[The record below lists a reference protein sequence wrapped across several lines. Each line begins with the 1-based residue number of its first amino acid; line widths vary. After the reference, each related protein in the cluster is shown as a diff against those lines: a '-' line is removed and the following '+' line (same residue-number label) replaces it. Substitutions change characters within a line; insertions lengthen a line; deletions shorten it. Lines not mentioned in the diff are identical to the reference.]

1 MPLAPVDY
9 TGPRRVSINSFG
21 YGGTNAHA
29 VLEAYEEE
37 DYLSTPD
44 SGVSSGH
51 GSTHLD
57 APKPVPIVISAHS
70 DKSLGK
76 LVSNIK
82 DWLTS
87 DTGHQTPFNSL
98 AYTLNVRRSKL
109 PWRCNIV
116 ASSTDEVVRAL
127 EDPRLRKVKAAR
139 GTNVGFVFTGQ
150 GAQWFAMGRE
160 LLASSRAFAGSIA
173 ACNEALEGFG
183 CEWNLAEELSRPKE
197 SSRLGES
204 RWAQPA
210 TTAIQVAL
218 VDLLRECGVTPETV
232 HGHSSGE
239 IAAAYAAGALSR
251 DGAMLVAYHRGVCSS
266 IAKGLNATQG
276 AMMAV
281 GEGEDA
287 VSQRIQDLKSGRV
300 VVACVNSPESTTIS
314 GDLAAIEEL
323 ETALNTASVFNRRL
337 RVDSAYHSHH
347 MQAVAEAYLTSL
359 SELDHNAPQEDVAF
373 YSSVTGE
380 RKLSDFGPSYWVSN
394 LVSQVK
400 FSAASELVAKHLDA
414 MPGANVLAEIGPH
427 SALAGPLRQSLASIS
442 GDAAF
447 EYTYVPTLVRNENA
461 LATTSALL
469 GRAFQLGVKVQLDF
483 VMNDWTRTNA
493 GPHRVLNHLPSYP
506 WDHDTKYWHESRL
519 SKGHRQRPFPKH
531 DLVGLLDVSS
541 SNTHEPRWTYHI
553 SLKALPWLQDHV
565 VEGFV
570 IFPGAGYVTM
580 VTEAMKQLLW
590 LRKTPGRVTHFNMRD
605 VAFKESVVINGSEDS
620 ATYQGSDSD
629 EVELQ
634 LTLSPARQHNGSPWE
649 CFRVLS
655 HDSKKNTW
663 TEHCT
668 GFVAVET
675 EAAADEVEGT
685 REQHLS
691 TEAATE
697 LLQSIKDRSSIK
709 VEPAEVYSD
718 LAASGNA
725 FGPSFQGLKEIRV
738 GECCGIGKV
747 VIHDIAKGMPGEYM
761 QPHLIHPTTFDA
773 VNQLQAAV
781 FRRECSIAPVMP
793 VVLGQLSIS
802 VDIDAKPGA
811 EMLVALDLFPEGPRG
826 ALGNSVA
833 YAKQADGSF
842 SPVLTVS
849 GVRLQVVGE
858 ADLGSKAARQK
869 DNYSVEWQPD
879 VSYLTQ
885 GQFVDR
891 VSECNFFDVG
901 YGMLSKL
908 VAEEQLRLNDQV
920 ATILI
925 RRAVKQLAEAGVSE
939 ACNPHLSKLLEW
951 MQEWS
956 KSSIA
961 GKLLQDIDTAD
972 EDRLIDQAR
981 GDNIFGF
988 TISRLGPRFVD
999 IFTGKADPLELLVED
1014 DLLGRLYSEYTLFSS
1029 HYAQL
1034 AEYIATVVHK
1044 HPDLKVLEV
1053 GAGTGS
1059 ATMPLLERI
1068 DRGGRLPLSAYTYT
1082 DISSGFF
1089 ERARAKFGQWS
1100 GQMDFKTLDIS
1111 RDPADQGFA
1120 GGEYDLILASIVL
1133 HATPVMDETME
1144 NVRKLLKPGGR
1155 LVLMEL
1161 TGLAAANNA
1170 IFGTLEG
1177 WWMSEDGRKDGPLL
1191 TVQEWDGLF
1200 KRHGFSGTDLAVP
1213 AHLGQASDLSS
1224 MIVTTAVGPEP
1235 ATVDGFEVVQRPA
1248 SETTSK
1254 AVIRLGYSKS
1264 SQQTSLGSSI
1274 CQSLRDLGVSCSQ
1287 QAWSSSPAT
1296 DPDALEIVVD
1306 SAEHPLLLEPEHE
1319 IFEQTKELLL
1329 QGRNVLWVSFQEST
1343 SPDAAALKHMV
1354 NGVARVVRRENPGL
1368 RLVTIDVQDG
1378 LGEQPSQTP
1387 LNGVAKTVAA
1397 IARSSFWP
1405 ASEDERAEEWEYALR
1420 GGKVTIPRVVPDQQ
1434 FAAYADSRNDQ
1445 DDTLVEQRYLDQSR
1459 PLKLD
1464 VKVPG
1469 LLNTLRFVDNPRV
1482 AQQPLGADEIEV
1494 QARAYGLNFKDVFIA
1509 LGQMRPGVHMTGEV
1523 AGVVTAVGSDAQSL
1537 WKKGDRVVGL
1547 MVDPFGSLVRVK
1559 ANAATAIPES
1569 ISFADAASIPVIYYT
1584 AWYCLTQIARLE
1596 RGQTVLIHAASGGV
1610 GQAAI
1615 QIAHMIGA
1623 EVFATV
1629 GSVSKSKLVQDKYGV
1644 NPDHIFSSHA
1654 RTFKKGIMR
1663 LTGAKGVDVVLN
1675 SLSGQYLMDSWDCV
1689 APFGTFLEIGKTDIY
1704 EGSQLNMANFEKQAT
1719 FAAVDTSHMYRLRPE
1734 FVRKGLD
1741 EILNI
1746 IDRGDLKPV
1755 HPVTTYPMSQIEDAF
1770 RLIAARKH
1778 VGKLVLVADENTMVQ
1793 APRPKSEPLKL
1804 RGDGTYVIG
1813 GGLGDLGMRMSHL
1826 LAERGAGHI
1835 VTLSRRNVDAAEQA
1849 SLKQGISKLG
1859 AQLHIVRCDIGDEG
1873 SVRSA
1878 AKEMA
1883 ELNLPPVRGII
1894 QSALVL
1900 RDHPLEYMPLDDWT
1914 TAMKPK
1920 VQGTLNMHSV
1930 FCNPKDTDF
1939 FVMLSSIASIVGSP
1953 SQSNYSAGNA
1963 FQDAFAHAWHG
1974 QGGITRYTT
1983 INVGAVEGSEQIKRA
1998 LELNSDMARMVGS
2011 VSFDEV
2017 FATLEYAMAPKQ
2029 DNEPAK
2035 PPQCIMTFD
2044 RDSMETAMGETA
2056 LSDHLF
2062 DHVPSQRKLEHSL
2075 GGGSGG
2081 SANANQRASPAQA
2094 VERAGTI
2101 EEAEEIVSHAVAAKF
2116 TAFIGDEVP
2125 DDQPVASL
2133 GLDSLVSIEIKNW
2146 VKHTFKAPLQTSELS
2161 NASSIK
2167 SLAKLIVSRMDL
2179 KGKSGGGQ
2187 DQQQPV
2193 AKETKPDTASEL
2205 PPKSESK
2212 PNHHNKIPGATD
2224 AQKSDA
2230 TIPQGL
2236 SCCKHS
2242 TEILAQKL
2250 PDLDNALDHFLETS
2264 GHLYSE
2270 DQLAI
2275 IQQGISVLRPADSP
2289 IRRALR
2295 EWTAANP
2302 SPDGLINGWYNDT
2315 MTDARWMSNRVP
2327 LAPYQLNMATHRD
2340 SKIPQSQAERAAL
2353 VASAAFEFKLDADSE
2368 GEDGAVVIEPVWI
2381 AGRPACT
2388 SRQVNLF
2395 NTVREPGVG
2404 KDRLVTY
2411 PGNDHIA
2418 VLRKGRVFK
2427 VTLRGEDGSAIPV
2440 ERLKV
2445 TFEVI
2450 LERVG
2455 RDEGVWNGILTSD
2468 GRDAWA
2474 QTRAR
2479 LAASSTA
2486 NAEYLRV
2493 IESALFVLSLDDGC
2507 PETSEER
2514 ARDGYVG
2521 DGANRWFDKTL
2532 QFFVSGNG
2540 RSGLITEHGAYDGI
2554 NPARLSER
2562 IAKAI
2567 DDYSGG
2573 DAATHGLVND
2583 NKPAISNI
2591 DLEEVVLETTGEDKT
2606 HIELLKG
2613 RFLENTSR
2621 GAYAVENLTEF
2632 GIDFLLQANMP
2643 VKQIVDLTFQ
2653 LGVHLLVGR
2662 NLPTWESVSVAHFHK
2677 GRTEV
2682 IQRAPPA
2689 VAAFCAAA
2697 AESSSQSPPPASGSN
2712 NHELMALLQ
2721 TATKQMHADVQGAL
2735 GGQRSHVRY
2744 LELLNWLWPSDAT
2757 VPKPQLL
2764 SAELFNGSP
2773 YIHAQSNALETEM
2786 VIDDFVKFF
2795 HGNPDGFWSIMTPR
2809 KDS

>member
-1 MPLAPVDY
+1 MPLSLTPLAPADY

-29 VLEAYEEE
+29 VVEAYEED

-51 GSTHLD
+51 SSTHLD

-87 DTGHQTPFNSL
+87 DAGRQTPFNSL

-127 EDPRLRKVKAAR
+127 QDPRLRKVKAAR

-173 ACNEALEGFG
+173 ACNEALECFG

-218 VDLLRECGVTPETV
+218 VNLLRECGVTPETV

-266 IAKGLNATQG
+266 MAKGLNATQG

-287 VSQRIQDLKSGRV
+287 VSRRIQDLKSGCA

-323 ETALNTASVFNRRL
+323 EAALNTASVFNRRL

-347 MQAVAEAYLTSL
+347 MQVVAEAYLRSL
-359 SELDHNAPQEDVAF
+359 NSLDHAAAQEDVAF

-427 SALAGPLRQSLASIS
+427 SALAGPLRQSFSNIS

-469 GRAFQLGVKVQLDF
+469 GRAFELGVKVQFDF
-483 VMNDWTRTNA
+483 VMIDWTRTNA
-493 GPHRVLNHLPSYP
+493 GPHRVLNHLPAYP

-649 CFRVLS
+649 YFRVLS
-655 HDSKKNTW
+655 HDSKKDTW

-668 GFVAVET
+668 GFVAVDT
-675 EAAADEVEGT
+675 EAVADEVEGA

-691 TEAATE
+691 TEAANE
-697 LLQSIKDRSSIK
+697 LLQRIQDRSSIK
-709 VEPAEVYSD
+709 VEPADVYSD
-718 LAASGNA
+718 LAASGNS

-738 GECCGIGKV
+738 GECCGVGKV

-802 VDIDAKPGA
+802 VDIDAKPGS

-858 ADLGSKAARQK
+858 ADLGGKAVRQK

-901 YGMLSKL
+901 YGTLSKL
-908 VAEEQLRLNDQV
+908 VAEDQLRLNDQA
-920 ATILI
+920 ATVLI
-925 RRAVKQLAEAGVSE
+925 RRAIKQLAEAGVSE
-939 ACNPHLSKLLEW
+939 ACNPHLSKLLGW

-956 KSSIA
+956 KCSIA
-961 GKLLQDIDTAD
+961 DKLLQGVDADD

-1034 AEYIATVVHK
+1034 AEYITTVVHK
-1044 HPDLKVLEV
+1044 HPDLNVLEV

-1068 DRGGRLPLSAYTYT
+1068 GRGGRLPLSAYTYT

-1089 ERARAKFGQWS
+1089 ERARDKFGRWASQI
-1100 GQMDFKTLDIS
+1100 DFKTLDIS
-1111 RDPADQGFA
+1111 RDPAEQGFA
-1120 GGEYDLILASIVL
+1120 AGKYDLILASIVL
-1133 HATPVMDETME
+1133 HATPVMDETMA

-1213 AHLGQASDLSS
+1213 AHLGQASHLSS

-1235 ATVDGFEVVQRPA
+1235 ATFDGFEVVQRPV
-1248 SETTSK
+1248 SDTTST
-1254 AVIRLGYSKS
+1254 AVVRLGYSKS
-1264 SQQTSLGSSI
+1264 SQQTSLGNAI
-1274 CQSLRDLGVSCSQ
+1274 CQSLRALGVSCSQ
-1287 QAWSSSPAT
+1287 QEWSSSPAT
-1296 DPDALEIVVD
+1296 DPAALEIVVD
-1306 SAEHPLLLEPEHE
+1306 SAEHPLLREPENE
-1319 IFEQTKELLL
+1319 TFEQTKELLL
-1329 QGRNVLWVSFQEST
+1329 QGRNVLWVSFQESP
-1343 SPDAAALKHMV
+1343 SPDAAALKHMI

-1368 RLVTIDVQDG
+1368 RLVTIDIQDG

-1387 LNGVAKTVAA
+1387 LHGVSKAVAA
-1397 IARSSFWP
+1397 IARSSFSP
-1405 ASEDERAEEWEYALR
+1405 ASEDERAEEWEYALS

-1434 FAAYADSRNDQ
+1434 FAAYADSHNDQ
-1445 DDTLVEQRYLDQSR
+1445 DDTLIEQRYLDQNR

-1537 WKKGDRVVGL
+1537 WKTGDRVVGL

-1629 GSVSKSKLVQDKYGV
+1629 GSIAKSKLVQDKYGV

-1654 RTFKKGIMR
+1654 RTFKQGIMR
-1663 LTGAKGVDVVLN
+1663 LTGGKGVDVVLN

-1741 EILNI
+1741 EILDI

-1755 HPVTTYPMSQIEDAF
+1755 HPVTIYPMTQIEDAF

-1793 APRPKSEPLKL
+1793 APRPKPEPLKL
-1804 RGDGTYVIG
+1804 RADGTYVIG

-1835 VTLSRRNVDAAEQA
+1835 VTLSRRNIDAAEQA
-1849 SLKQGISKLG
+1849 SLKQDISKLG

-1900 RDHPLEYMPLDDWT
+1900 RDHPLEYMPLDDWN

-1920 VQGTLNMHSV
+1920 VQGTLNMHNV
-1930 FCNPKDTDF
+1930 FCSPQDTDF

-1998 LELNSDMARMVGS
+1998 LELNSEMARMVGS

-2029 DNEPAK
+2029 DDEPPK

-2056 LSDHLF
+2056 LSHHLF
-2062 DHVPSQRKLEHSL
+2062 DHVPSQRKLENSP

-2081 SANANQRASPAQA
+2081 SGNANQRASPAQA

-2179 KGKSGGGQ
+2179 KGKPGGGQ
-2187 DQQQPV
+2187 DQQKPV
-2193 AKETKPDTASEL
+2193 AKEAKPDTASE
-2205 PPKSESK
+2205 PSPKSDFK
-2212 PNHHNKIPGATD
+2212 PNDHNNVSSATD
-2224 AQKSDA
+2224 AQRSDA
-2230 TIPQGL
+2230 ATPHGL

-2242 TEILAQKL
+2242 TEVLAQHL
-2250 PDLDNALDHFLETS
+2250 PDLDDALDHLLETS

-2315 MTDARWMSNRVP
+2315 MTDARWMSNHVP

-2340 SKIPQSQAERAAL
+2340 SKTPQSQAERAAL
-2353 VASAAFEFKLDADSE
+2353 IASAAFEFKLAADGERE
-2368 GEDGAVVIEPVWI
+2368 GGAAIEPVWI

-2388 SRQVNLF
+2388 SRQVYLF
-2395 NTVREPGVG
+2395 NTVREPGIG
-2404 KDRLVTY
+2404 KDRLITY
-2411 PGNDHIA
+2411 PGHDHIA
-2418 VLRKGRVFK
+2418 VLRRGRVFK
-2427 VTLRGEDGSAIPV
+2427 VMLRAEDGSAVPT
-2440 ERLKV
+2440 EGLRL
-2445 TFEVI
+2445 TFEAI

-2455 RDEGVWNGILTSD
+2455 RDEGVWNGMLTSD

-2479 LAASSTA
+2479 LVASSTS
-2486 NAEYLRV
+2486 NAEYLRI

-2573 DAATHGLVND
+2573 NAAPHGLVNGNGSTD
-2583 NKPAISNI
+2583 SNI
-2591 DLEEVVLETTGEDKT
+2591 YLEEVVLETTSEDKT
-2606 HIELLKG
+2606 HIELLRG

-2621 GAYAVENLTEF
+2621 GSYAVENLTEF

-2689 VAAFCAAA
+2689 VSAFCAAA
-2697 AESSSQSPPPASGSN
+2697 ADSPTASGSN
-2712 NHELMALLQ
+2712 NPELMALLQ

-2744 LELLNWLWPSDAT
+2744 LELLNWLWPSDAG
-2757 VPKPQLL
+2757 VPKPELL

-2795 HGNPDGFWSIMTPR
+2795 HGNPDGFWSIMTPT
-2809 KDS
+2809 KNS